1 MKILFKDGASSFVAD
16 AQVNDYKRMGW
27 HEAWEGVCPPPAD
40 GLPDDGTPDDGMQDL
55 NPEENPPVPDDAG
68 GDPFTCPVCGKE
80 YARKASL
87 DKHIAEKHP
96 EV

>member
-16 AQVNDYKRMGW
+16 AQVDDFKRMGW
-27 HEAWEGVCPPPAD
+27 HEAGEGVCPPPPD
-40 GLPDDGTPDDGMQDL
+40 GLPDL
-55 NPEENPPVPDDAG
+55 NPEEDPPVSGDETG
-68 GDPFTCPVCGKE
+68 EDPFTCPVCGKE

>member
-16 AQVNDYKRMGW
+16 AQVDDFKRMGW
-27 HEAWEGVCPPPAD
+27 HEAGEGACPPLPD
-40 GLPDDGTPDDGMQDL
+40 GLPDDGIPAL
-55 NPEENPPVPDDAG
+55 NPKGDPLVPSDETSGA
-68 GDPFTCPVCGKE
+68 PFTCPVCGKE